1 MDELASKSL
10 LPNGLRDGLPPD
22 AGHEADI
29 HNLVLATFAARG
41 YERVEPPLVEFE
53 ESLLNGA
60 GEAVALSTFRL
71 MDPVS
76 QRMMGVRADM
86 TPQIARIATT
96 RLQKAPRP
104 LRLSY
109 GGPVLRVRG
118 NPLQPEREFR
128 QAGVELIG
136 AEESAAD
143 CEVIL
148 LAFEALQKAGV
159 KQLSVDLTLPTL
171 VPGICTELSLD
182 AAVVRRLRAALD
194 RKDAA
199 AITSTGGKAG
209 DMLGRLLNAAGP
221 VEKALPVLQSM
232 KLPAGPAAERARLV
246 AVAEV
251 LEREAPDLDVTV
263 DPVENR
269 GFEYQSG
276 LSFTF
281 FARGVRGELGCGG
294 RYLAGHA
301 GEPSTG
307 FSLYLHN
314 LLRAVKF
321 PPPARRLL
329 LPCGTSEAAGAAF
342 RQQGWVTV
350 TALAACDGLEAE
362 ARRLLC
368 SHYLAGGQPRAVA
381 PEGDN
386 T

>member
-22 AGHEADI
+22 AAHEADI

-53 ESLLNGA
+53 ESLLSGA
-60 GEAVALSTFRL
+60 GEALALSTFRL

-86 TPQIARIATT
+86 TPQIARIATS
-96 RLQKAPRP
+96 RLRKAPRP

-143 CEVIL
+143 CEVVL
-148 LAFEALQKAGV
+148 LAFEALKAAGV
-159 KQLSVDLTLPTL
+159 RQLSVDLTLPTL
-171 VPGICTELSLD
+171 VPGVCAELSLD
-182 AAVVRRLRAALD
+182 AAKVRRIRTALD

-199 AITSTGGKAG
+199 ALAAIGGKVAG
-209 DMLGRLLNAAGP
+209 MLGGLLDAAGP
-221 VEKALPVLQSM
+221 VERALPALQAAS
-232 KLPAGPAAERARLV
+232 LPLGPASERARLV
-246 AVAEV
+246 QVAAV
-251 LEREAPDLDVTV
+251 LRREAPGLDITV

-269 GFEYQSG
+269 GFEYHSG

-307 FSLYLHN
+307 FSLFLHN

-321 PPPARRLL
+321 PPPAKRLL
-329 LPCGTSEAAGAAF
+329 LPPGTGEAAGAAL
-342 RQQGWVTV
+342 RAQGWVTV
-350 TALAACDGLEAE
+350 SALAEIPDMAAE

-368 SHYLAGGQPRAVA
+368 SHYLADGSPVAAV
-381 PEGDN
+381 PEGGS
-386 T
+386 

>member
-22 AGHEADI
+22 AAHEADI

-60 GEAVALSTFRL
+60 GEALALSTFRL

-96 RLQKAPRP
+96 RLRKAPRP

-143 CEVIL
+143 CEVVL
-148 LAFEALQKAGV
+148 LAFEALKAAGV

-171 VPGICTELSLD
+171 VPGVCAELSLD
-182 AAVVRRLRAALD
+182 AAKIRKIRTALD

-199 AITSTGGKAG
+199 ALAAIGGKAAG
-209 DMLGRLLNAAGP
+209 MLGRLLESAGP
-221 VEKALPVLQSM
+221 VERALPVLQAAS
-232 KLPAGPAAERARLV
+232 LPSAPAAERARLV
-246 AVAEV
+246 QVVEV
-251 LEREAPDLDVTV
+251 LGREAPELDITV

-269 GFEYQSG
+269 GFEYHSG

-281 FARGVRGELGCGG
+281 FARGVRGELGRGG

-307 FSLYLHN
+307 FSLFLHN

-329 LPCGTSEAAGAAF
+329 VPAGTGEAAGAAL
-342 RQQGWVTV
+342 RAQGWVTV
-350 TALAACDGLEAE
+350 AGLAEVPDMAAE

-368 SHYLAGGQPRAVA
+368 SHYLADGSPVAAA
-381 PEGDN
+381 PEGGN
-386 T
+386 

>member
-1 MDELASKSL
+1 MTESASKSL
-10 LPNGLRDGLPPD
+10 LPNGLGDGLPPD
-22 AGHEADI
+22 AAHEADI

-53 ESLLNGA
+53 ESLLSGA
-60 GEAVALSTFRL
+60 GEALALSTFRL

-96 RLQKAPRP
+96 RLRKAPRP

-118 NPLQPEREFR
+118 SNLQPEREFR

-136 AEESAAD
+136 AEQSPSD

-148 LAFEALQKAGV
+148 LAFEALKAAGA
-159 KQLSVDLTLPTL
+159 KRLSVDLTLPTL
-171 VPGICTELSLD
+171 VPELCAALSLD
-182 AAVVRRLRAALD
+182 AATKRRIDVALD

-199 AITSTGGKAG
+199 ALADIGGEAA
-209 DMLGRLLNAAGP
+209 DLLGRLLADAGP
-221 VEKALPVLQSM
+221 VEKALPALEAAE
-232 KLPAGPAAERARLV
+232 LPPSSAAERSRLKQ
-246 AVAEV
+246 VAET
-251 LEREAPDLDVTV
+251 LAREVPELDITV

-269 GFEYQSG
+269 GFEYHSG

-294 RYLAGHA
+294 RYLAGQA
-301 GEPSTG
+301 REPSTG
-307 FSLYLHN
+307 FSLFLHN
-314 LLRAVKF
+314 LLRAVEF

-329 LPCGTSEAAGAAF
+329 LPAGAREAEGAAF
-342 RQQGWVTV
+342 RSQGWVTV
-350 TALAACDGLEAE
+350 AALSASEDPAAE
-362 ARRLLC
+362 AARLLC
-368 SHYLAGGQPRAVA
+368 SHYLMDGKPVAVA
-381 PEGDN
+381 SRGENG
-386 T
+386 

>member
-1 MDELASKSL
+1 MDDLASKSL

-22 AGHEADI
+22 AAHEADI

-60 GEAVALSTFRL
+60 GEALALSTFRL

-96 RLQKAPRP
+96 RLRKAPRP

-118 NPLQPEREFR
+118 NPLQPDREFR

-136 AEESAAD
+136 AEASAAD

-148 LAFEALQKAGV
+148 LAFEALKASGV
-159 KQLSVDLTLPTL
+159 RQLSVDLTLPTL
-171 VPGICTELSLD
+171 VPGVCAEMSLD
-182 AAVVRRLRAALD
+182 AAKARKIRVALD

-199 AITSTGGKAG
+199 ALAAIGGNAAG
-209 DMLGRLLNAAGP
+209 MLGRLLDAAGP
-221 VEKALPVLQSM
+221 VEKAMPVLASAT
-232 KLPAGPAAERARLV
+232 LPPGPAAERARLI
-246 AVAEV
+246 AVTEV
-251 LEREAPDLDVTV
+251 LQREAPGLVITV

-269 GFEYQSG
+269 GFEYHSG

-307 FSLYLHN
+307 FSLFLHN
-314 LLRAVKF
+314 LLRAVEF
-321 PPPARRLL
+321 PPPAKRLL
-329 LPCGTSEAAGAAF
+329 LPPGTGEAAGAAL
-342 RQQGWVTV
+342 RAQGWVTV
-350 TALAACDGLEAE
+350 AALAENAEMPAE

-368 SHYLAGGQPRAVA
+368 SHFLVGGSPVAVA
-381 PEGDN
+381 SEGEN
-386 T
+386 

>member
-22 AGHEADI
+22 AAHEADI

-60 GEAVALSTFRL
+60 GEALALSTFRL

-96 RLQKAPRP
+96 RLRKAPRP

-136 AEESAAD
+136 ADESAAD
-143 CEVIL
+143 CEVVL
-148 LAFEALQKAGV
+148 LAFEALKAAGA

-171 VPGICTELSLD
+171 VPGVCTELSLD
-182 AAVVRRLRAALD
+182 AAKARKIRTALD

-199 AITSTGGKAG
+199 ALAAIGGKAAG
-209 DMLGRLLNAAGP
+209 MLGRLLEAAGP
-221 VEKALPVLQSM
+221 VERALPVLEAAS
-232 KLPAGPAAERARLV
+232 LPPGPASERARLMR
-246 AVAEV
+246 VAEV
-251 LEREAPDLDVTV
+251 LQREAPELDVTV

-269 GFEYQSG
+269 GFEYHSG

-307 FSLYLHN
+307 FSLFLHN
-314 LLRAVKF
+314 LLRAVVF
-321 PPPARRLL
+321 PPPAKRLL
-329 LPCGTSEAAGAAF
+329 VPAGTGEAAGAAL
-342 RQQGWVTV
+342 RAQGWVTV
-350 TALAACDGLEAE
+350 AGLAEVPDLAAE

-368 SHYLAGGQPRAVA
+368 SHYLADGRPVAVA
-381 PEGDN
+381 PEGGS
-386 T
+386 